1 MGGHR
6 PRKSKI
12 MFSVPCGCGGAT
24 ATCATVIDNSSVKV
38 ATGACSPPSTLS
50 WTPCWPQAWA
60 DQNPPIPRQNCPI
73 CPPRPPSGQL
83 PTLFYTFVWNIEGC
97 SSLLYSATEILK
109 EKARGLFS
117 GFTVSLLFAL
127 GSFFSFYL
135 HFTGSVYASLML
147 AISAERS
154 S

>member
-12 MFSVPCGCGGAT
+12 TFSVPCGCGGAT

-38 ATGACSPPSTLS
+38 ATGTCSPPSTLS

-83 PTLFYTFVWNIEGC
+83 PTLFYTFDWNIEGC
-97 SSLLYSATEILK
+97 SSLLYAATEILK
-109 EKARGLFS
+109 EKARGLLS

>member
-6 PRKSKI
+6 PRKSRI

-24 ATCATVIDNSSVKV
+24 ATCATDNSSVKV
-38 ATGACSPPSTLS
+38 ATGTCSPPSTLS

-60 DQNPPIPRQNCPI
+60 DRSPPIPRQNCPI

-83 PTLFYTFVWNIEGC
+83 PTLFYTYVWNIEGF
-97 SSLLYSATEILK
+97 SSFLYSATEILK
-109 EKARGLFS
+109 EKARGLLS
-117 GFTVSLLFAL
+117 GFTISLLFAP

>member
-12 MFSVPCGCGGAT
+12 TFSVPCGCGGAT
-24 ATCATVIDNSSVKV
+24 ATCATVTDNSGVKV

-83 PTLFYTFVWNIEGC
+83 PTLFYTFVWNIEVC

-109 EKARGLFS
+109 EKARGSFL
-117 GFTVSLLFAL
+117 VLLFH
-127 GSFFSFYL
+127 FYL
-135 HFTGSVYASLML
+135 LLAAFSPFICTLLGVFTPL
-147 AISAERS
+147 
-154 S
+154 